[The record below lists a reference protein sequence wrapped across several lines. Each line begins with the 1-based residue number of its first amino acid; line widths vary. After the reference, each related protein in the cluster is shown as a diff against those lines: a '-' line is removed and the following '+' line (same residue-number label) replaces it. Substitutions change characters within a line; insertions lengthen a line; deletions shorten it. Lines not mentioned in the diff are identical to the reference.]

1 MQNRRDREEKEN
13 DKSKIEIV
21 DTVWVDGEKL
31 LSVSFVLLFLFL
43 FFNNLNIIMT
53 LIQQDL
59 MVCALNIKVLN
70 LRALRFELE
79 LKQFFMNFFL
89 IFDALVSVIFDV

>member
-1 MQNRRDREEKEN
+1 MKEKEN

-21 DTVWVDGEKL
+21 DTVWVDGEKS
-31 LSVSFVLLFLFL
+31 LSVSFVLLLFIFS

-53 LIQQDL
+53 LIQRDL
-59 MVCALNIKVLN
+59 MVCALNIKALN

-79 LKQFFMNFFL
+79 LKQIFMNFFYL
-89 IFDALVSVIFDV
+89 